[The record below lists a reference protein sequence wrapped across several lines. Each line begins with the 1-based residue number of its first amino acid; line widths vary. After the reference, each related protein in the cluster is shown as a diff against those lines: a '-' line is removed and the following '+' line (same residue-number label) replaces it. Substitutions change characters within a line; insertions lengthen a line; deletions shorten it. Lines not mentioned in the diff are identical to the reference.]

1 MRLSAR
7 VDYAVRAAIE
17 LAAAEPATMRSDR
30 LAEAQGIPASF
41 LVNVLSDLRKAG
53 LVRSERGTTGGY
65 RLARPAAAITV
76 ADIMRAVQGNLV
88 DVHGERPEEL
98 EYPGPAERLRDVW
111 VAARAAYRSVVEQ
124 VTLADLVAGDLP
136 VEVNAQ
142 LERAGAWEA
151 WSGF

>member
-17 LAAAEPATMRSDR
+17 LAAAEPSTVRSDA
-30 LAEAQGIPASF
+30 LAEAQRIPASF

-53 LVRSERGTTGGY
+53 LVRSERGTAGGY
-65 RLARPAAAITV
+65 RLARPASEITV

-98 EYPGPAERLRDVW
+98 EYPGAAAGLREVW

-124 VTLADLVAGDLP
+124 VSLADLVAGELP
-136 VEVNAQ
+136 DDVRAQ
-142 LERAGAWEA
+142 LARAGAWEA